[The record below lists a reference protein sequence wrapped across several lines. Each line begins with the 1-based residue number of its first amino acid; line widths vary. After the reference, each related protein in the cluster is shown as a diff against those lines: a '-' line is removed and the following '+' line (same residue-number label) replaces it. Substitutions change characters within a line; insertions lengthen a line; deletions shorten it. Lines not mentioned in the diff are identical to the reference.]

1 METNY
6 GYRRRRYVGEP
17 KIKSINFFLFFLLC
31 FAVANETTER
41 ATPIRFDRQSFCRW
55 SEKVIVFA
63 SQQQLV
69 SFNTHCQ
76 LSIRMRVSN
85 H

>member
-6 GYRRRRYVGEP
+6 GYRRRLYVGEP
-17 KIKSINFFLFFLLC
+17 KIKSINFFLSALLWLMKRPNGQLP
-31 FAVANETTER
+31 FVLIDKVFVDE
-41 ATPIRFDRQSFCRW
+41 
-55 SEKVIVFA
+55 EKKVLVFA
-63 SQQQLV
+63 FQQQLV
-69 SFNTHCQ
+69 SFNTHSQ